1 MTADNLDQPICRSR
15 PEQSVAGNLRHLIRH
30 MNNHH
35 GQVTYIH
42 GLQNQNWDLPPGTDA
57 VLP

>member
-1 MTADNLDQPICRSR
+1 
-15 PEQSVAGNLRHLIRH
+15 

-57 VLP
+57 VLA